1 MPNQNNL
8 PLIVVD
14 PGHGGWDNGASWEGR
29 LEKDD
34 NLRLGL
40 EVYRLLQEQGIPAII
55 TRDSD
60 VFVTLADRATI
71 ANDAGAD
78 LFVSLHR
85 NSYPEQTP
93 TANGVE
99 NFIYLTAPAE
109 TSGKAAQL
117 VLEEVVEVGV
127 QADRGV
133 SRGDYYVLR
142 KTNMP
147 AMLLEM
153 GFIIN
158 EIDNQLFD
166 EHLQDY
172 AMAIVRGILRYFG
185 LAVNEDTPGDH
196 HPHLPP
202 LGCPPCPNAEV
213 MQAQLLLGDRFG
225 LGVPL
230 SGHYDA
236 LTRQLAVIALQEA
249 LNNDL
254 DAQLIADGML
264 GPETLEAFGKV
275 YPGSRGNVVLALQLL
290 LMLGGY
296 SPGRPD
302 GMYGPD
308 TQEAVQKFQQDMGLV
323 ADGIIDADT
332 LISLV
337 GSYGSPPV

>member
-1 MPNQNNL
+1 MFNRDNP

-40 EVYRLLQEQGIPAII
+40 EVYKELGAQGIPAIM
-55 TRDSD
+55 TRSSD
-60 VFVTLADRATI
+60 EFITLADRATI

-99 NFIYLTAPAE
+99 NYIYLTAPEE
-109 TSGKAAQL
+109 TTGKAAQL

-153 GFIIN
+153 GFIN
-158 EIDNQLFD
+158 NDIDNQLFD
-166 EHLQDY
+166 EHLHDY
-172 AMAIVRGILRYFG
+172 AKAIVRGIMRYFKLDSADG
-185 LAVNEDTPGDH
+185 PDSPGP
-196 HPHLPP
+196 HPSH
-202 LGCPPCPNAEV
+202 CPPCPNATV

-225 LGVPL
+225 LAVPL
-230 SGHYDA
+230 TGYYDA
-236 LTRQLAVIALQEA
+236 LTSQLAVMALQMSLNSDLGA
-249 LNNDL
+249 QLTADGVLNN
-254 DAQLIADGML
+254 
-264 GPETLEAFGKV
+264 ETLETFGKV
-275 YPGSRGNVVLALQLL
+275 YPGSRGHVVLVLQLM
-290 LMLGGY
+290 LMLADH
-296 SPGRPD
+296 SSGRPD
-302 GMYGPD
+302 GLYGPD
-308 TQEAVQKFQQDMGLV
+308 TQEAVRNFQRDNGLV
-323 ADGIIDADT
+323 ADGIVGANT
-332 LISLV
+332 LIALV
-337 GSYGSPPV
+337 SNHQ

>member
-1 MPNQNNL
+1 MFNRDNP

-40 EVYRLLQEQGIPAII
+40 EVYKILGEKGIPAII
-55 TRDSD
+55 TRDTD
-60 VFVTLADRATI
+60 EFVTLADRATI
-71 ANDAGAD
+71 ANNAGAD

-99 NFIYLTAPAE
+99 NYIYLTAPEE

-117 VLEEVVEVGV
+117 VLNSVVEVGV

-142 KTNMP
+142 RTNMP

-158 EIDNQLFD
+158 DIDNQLFD
-166 EHLQDY
+166 EHLHDY
-172 AMAIVRGILRYFG
+172 AAAIVRGVMQYFG
-185 LAVNEDTPGDH
+185 METAEDPPGSNH
-196 HPHLPP
+196 HHHLPCH
-202 LGCPPCPNAEV
+202 CPPCPDATV
-213 MQAQLLLGDRFG
+213 MQAQLMLGDRFG
-225 LGVPL
+225 LAVPL
-230 SGHYDA
+230 SGFYDN
-236 LTRQLAVIALQEA
+236 LTRQLVVIALQLA
-249 LNNDL
+249 LNRDQ

-264 GPETLEAFGKV
+264 GAKTLEAFGEV
-275 YPGSRGNVVLALQLL
+275 APGSVGNKVWIVQIL
-290 LMLGGY
+290 LMLNDYPLGKA
-296 SPGRPD
+296 D
-302 GMYGPD
+302 GLFGPD
-308 TQEAVQKFQQDMGLV
+308 TEQVMQNFQQDHGLD
-323 ADGIIDADT
+323 ASGIVDSET

-337 GSYGSPPV
+337 GGKQLSL

>member
-1 MPNQNNL
+1 MFNRDNP

-40 EVYRLLQEQGIPAII
+40 EVYKVLGEQGIPAIM

-71 ANDAGAD
+71 ANNAGAD

-93 TANGVE
+93 TTNGVE
-99 NFIYLTAPAE
+99 NYIYLTAPEE
-109 TSGKAAQL
+109 TAGKAAQL

-127 QADRGV
+127 QANRGV

-142 KTNMP
+142 KTQMP

-172 AMAIVRGILRYFG
+172 AKAIVRGIMQYFG
-185 LAVNEDTPGDH
+185 LAIDEDSPGAH
-196 HPHLPP
+196 HPYK
-202 LGCPPCPNAEV
+202 CPPCPSASV
-213 MQAQLLLGDRFG
+213 MQGQLLLGDRFG

-230 SGHYDA
+230 TGYYDN
-236 LTRQLAVIALQEA
+236 LTRQLAVIALQLA
-249 LNNDL
+249 LNRDTN
-254 DAQLIADGML
+254 AQLIADGML
-264 GPETLEAFGKV
+264 GAKTLEAFGKV
-275 YPGSRGNVVLALQLL
+275 YPGSTGNVVLLLQLL
-290 LMLGGY
+290 LMFNEH

-308 TQEAVQKFQQDMGLV
+308 TEEAVRKFQQDRGLAASGAV
-323 ADGIIDADT
+323 DADT

-337 GSYGSPPV
+337 GNSQQFFS